1 MQVKTVDFYHEIES
15 LLTSLESKFNELEC
29 RSFSELFSTI
39 IDAYAAKNLHQDV
52 KRCCLLAIRSELL
65 DEEKYNTFFSSL
77 IALNNHEL
85 VISIWHDLDIK
96 FQNNL
101 DILSHVAR
109 AHYDL
114 NSFES
119 CIELCIDILDIDE
132 SRTVPFS
139 LLLSSLIRSDSG
151 EKIEEF
157 LANYKSAQVDK
168 WFMYL
173 YYDYCRTHKISASK
187 VKSTILK
194 LGSCFLSDDKVVL
207 MNGLRLSGNISEAI
221 ICGSEYSKS
230 HSKNSWLMLEYGHA
244 LLEAKNW
251 FEYED
256 VYKIIL
262 LENFET
268 SIKLTF
274 RNAIKKIALL
284 RDFYEIN
291 NTVTKDFSP
300 ITSILEY
307 VFSTIKNSFY
317 EPSDNV
323 ALVGATMG
331 GGGAECVLANV
342 HLELQRQKYTS
353 ELWLY
358 SINSQLGYDFFI
370 KALEIKVSSDAACFV
385 LERDVSLELPFSL
398 LPGNVYGGVANNC
411 QMVFNFIKERRPK
424 AIHAWQDDTNLEVAF
439 AAIVAGVPKIILHP
453 HNMRP
458 EYVHNTTLSGSFKRA
473 YQILLTRPEVHF
485 VCVSQSSL
493 DDYMNWLEI
502 ETCDR
507 FHVIYNGFDFSR
519 FVKLIDLKTEKNI
532 IRHQLGLSENETV
545 IGGCFRFV
553 KVKRPLLWV
562 QVAIAVL
569 NIESDYKFV
578 VFGDGPEL
586 LAAQHLADKSGFANK
601 IVFCGQVEQ
610 AALKSLA
617 FDVFLHTSESEGL
630 PTVLIEAQANGV
642 PVVASDVGGT
652 SETLV
657 SNFSQLV
664 DTDDVSHYAAKIF
677 ECLELKNNWKSR
689 IQAAQTTRK
698 KFSVEKN
705 TDLLRRIYD

>member
-1 MQVKTVDFYHEIES
+1 MQVKSVDFYHEIES
-15 LLTSLESKFNELEC
+15 HLASLEIKFNELEC
-29 RSFSELFSTI
+29 DSFVELFSTI
-39 IDAYAAKNLHQDV
+39 IDAYAAKSLHQDV

-65 DEEKYNTFFSSL
+65 DEQKYNTFFSSL
-77 IALNNHEL
+77 ISLKNYEL
-85 VISIWHDLDIK
+85 VISIWHNLDAK
-96 FQNNL
+96 LKNNL
-101 DILSHVAR
+101 DIMSHVAR
-109 AHYDL
+109 AYYDQ
-114 NSFES
+114 NSFVL
-119 CIELCIDILDIDE
+119 CIELCTEILDIDE

-139 LLLSSLIRSDSG
+139 LLLSSLIRSDCG
-151 EKIEEF
+151 ERIEDF
-157 LANYKSAQVDK
+157 LSIYESARVDK

-173 YYDYCRTHKISASK
+173 YYDYCRTHKVSANK
-187 VKSTILK
+187 VKNIILK
-194 LGSCFLSDDKVVL
+194 LGRCFLSDDKVVL
-207 MNGLRLSGNISEAI
+207 TNGLRLSGNIPEAI
-221 ICGSEYSKS
+221 ACGSEYI
-230 HSKNSWLMLEYGHA
+230 KNNSNNPWLMLEYGHS

-251 FEYED
+251 YEFED
-256 VYKIIL
+256 VYKSIL
-262 LENFET
+262 LEDFET
-268 SIKLTF
+268 SIKSTF
-274 RNAIKKIALL
+274 RIAIKKIALL
-284 RDFYEIN
+284 RDFYEKN
-291 NTVTKDFSP
+291 HAVAKDFSH

-342 HLELQRQKYTS
+342 HLELQRQQYTS

-370 KALEIKVSSDAACFV
+370 KALDIKVSADAACFV
-385 LERDVSLELPFSL
+385 LDGDVQLEMPFSL
-398 LPGNVYGGVANNC
+398 LPGNVPGGVANNC
-411 QMVFNFIKERRPK
+411 QMVFDFIKERRPR
-424 AIHAWQDDTNLEVAF
+424 AIHAWQDDTNLEVAL

-473 YQILLTRPEVHF
+473 YQILLARPEVHF

-493 DDYMNWLEI
+493 DDYLNWLEI
-502 ETCDR
+502 ETCGR

-519 FVKLIDLKTEKNI
+519 FVKLIDFKTEKNI
-532 IRHQLGLSENETV
+532 IRHALGLSENETV

-569 NIESDYKFV
+569 NLEPDYKFV

-586 LAAQHLADKSGFANK
+586 FAAQDMVNLSGLAQK
-601 IVFCGQVEQ
+601 IVFCGQVEH

-642 PVVASDVGGT
+642 PVVASNVGGT

-664 DTDDVSHYAAKIF
+664 ETDDVSHYVTKIF
-677 ECLELKNNWKSR
+677 ECLELKNNLKSK
-689 IQAAQTTRK
+689 IQAAQATRI

-705 TDLLRRIYD
+705 TDRLRDLYN

>member
-1 MQVKTVDFYHEIES
+1 MQVKTVDFYHDIES
-15 LLTSLESKFNELEC
+15 HLSCLEIKFNELEC
-29 RSFSELFSTI
+29 GSFVELFSTI
-39 IDAYAAKNLHQDV
+39 IDAYSAKSLHQDV

-65 DEEKYNTFFSSL
+65 EEKKYNTFFSSL
-77 IALNNHEL
+77 IALHDYEL
-85 VISIWHDLDIK
+85 VISIWRDLDTK
-96 FQNNL
+96 LKNNL

-109 AHYDL
+109 AHYDQ
-114 NSFES
+114 NKFES
-119 CIELCIDILDIDE
+119 CIELCTDILDTDE

-139 LLLSSLIRSDSG
+139 LLLSSLIRSDCG
-151 EKIEEF
+151 ERIEEF
-157 LANYKSAQVDK
+157 LSIYESARVDK

-173 YYDYCRTHKISASK
+173 YYDYCRTHQVSANK
-187 VKSTILK
+187 VKNTILK
-194 LGSCFLSDDKVVL
+194 LGGCFLSDDRVVL
-207 MNGLRLSGNISEAI
+207 TNGLRLSGNISEAI
-221 ICGSEYSKS
+221 ICGSEFIKIYS
-230 HSKNSWLMLEYGHA
+230 NNPWLMLEYGHS
-244 LLEAKNW
+244 LLEVKNW

-256 VYKIIL
+256 VYKSIL
-262 LENFET
+262 LEDFET
-268 SIKLTF
+268 SIKSTF
-274 RNAIKKIALL
+274 RIALKKIALL
-284 RDFYEIN
+284 RDFYEN
-291 NTVTKDFSP
+291 NKVVSKDFSD
-300 ITSILEY
+300 ITSIFEY

-317 EPSDNV
+317 EPNDNV

-342 HLELQRQKYTS
+342 HLELQRQRYPS

-370 KALEIKVSSDAACFV
+370 KALDIEVSDDAACYV
-385 LERDVSLELPFSL
+385 LEGAVALEVPFSL
-398 LPGNVYGGVANNC
+398 LPGNVLGGVANNC
-411 QMVFNFIKERRPK
+411 QRVFNFIKARRPK

-473 YQILLTRPEVHF
+473 YQILLTRSEVHF

-493 DDYMNWLEI
+493 DDYLDWLEI
-502 ETCDR
+502 DTCDR

-519 FVKLIDLKTEKNI
+519 FVKLMDFQTEKSI
-532 IRHQLGLSENETV
+532 IRHELGLGETETV

-562 QVAIAVL
+562 QVAIAIL
-569 NIESDYKFV
+569 NIEPDYKFV
-578 VFGDGPEL
+578 IFGDGPEL
-586 LAAQHLADKSGFANK
+586 LAAQDMVNLSGLAQN

-610 AALKSLA
+610 AALKSIA

-664 DTDDVSHYAAKIF
+664 DTDEVSHYVAKIF
-677 ECLELKNNWKSR
+677 ECLELKNNWKLKV
-689 IQAAQTTRK
+689 QAAQATRI

-705 TDLLRRIYD
+705 TDRLRRLYD